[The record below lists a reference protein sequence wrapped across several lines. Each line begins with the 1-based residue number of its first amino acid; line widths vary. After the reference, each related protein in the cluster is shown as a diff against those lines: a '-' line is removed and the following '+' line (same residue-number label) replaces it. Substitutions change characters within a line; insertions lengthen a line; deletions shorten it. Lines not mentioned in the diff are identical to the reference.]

1 MVISYPEL
9 IKNNMQEV
17 LGDTPFHAPFL
28 PLADK
33 KSLVPALVK
42 ALDFLNLKKKDIA
55 KAVDLAWEEQENC
68 KASYRE
74 TTKKTVSR
82 LVAEQIPTIVL
93 AGRPYHL
100 DSGINHGIPELITS
114 LGMAVLTEDG
124 VAPLGNEIKH
134 LRVVDQ
140 WSYHSRLY
148 RAAEFVSRTEGF
160 QIVELNSFG
169 CGLDSIVADQ
179 VKDILSA
186 NHKIH
191 TLLKIDEGTNLGA
204 VTIRLRSLQSVMERS
219 LRRHHNPE
227 APEEV
232 VVEKLPTYDYNRVV
246 FTEEMRKTYKI
257 LVPQMSP
264 LHFSLLEPVLKNEG
278 YDFEMLPAPT
288 RDDIEVGLK
297 YINNDACYPAIIVV
311 GQLMSALL
319 SGKYDVDKTAVII
332 SQTGGG
338 CRATNYIGYLRK
350 ALIDAGMK
358 QVPILSL
365 NASDMERQPGFKLTK
380 GSYIDDSSCCIR

>member
-1 MVISYPEL
+1 MVISYQNL
-9 IKNNMQEV
+9 SKNNMQEV

-33 KSLVPALVK
+33 NPLFGPCESIG
-42 ALDFLNLKKKDIA
+42 FLNLKKKDIA

-148 RAAEFVSRTEGF
+148 RAAEFV
-160 QIVELNSFG
+160 
-169 CGLDSIVADQ
+169 
-179 VKDILSA
+179 K
-186 NHKIH
+186 
-191 TLLKIDEGTNLGA
+191 
-204 VTIRLRSLQSVMERS
+204 
-219 LRRHHNPE
+219 
-227 APEEV
+227 
-232 VVEKLPTYDYNRVV
+232 
-246 FTEEMRKTYKI
+246 
-257 LVPQMSP
+257 
-264 LHFSLLEPVLKNEG
+264 
-278 YDFEMLPAPT
+278 
-288 RDDIEVGLK
+288 
-297 YINNDACYPAIIVV
+297 
-311 GQLMSALL
+311 
-319 SGKYDVDKTAVII
+319 
-332 SQTGGG
+332 
-338 CRATNYIGYLRK
+338 
-350 ALIDAGMK
+350 
-358 QVPILSL
+358 
-365 NASDMERQPGFKLTK
+365 
-380 GSYIDDSSCCIR
+380 

>member
-1 MVISYPEL
+1 M
-9 IKNNMQEV
+9 
-17 LGDTPFHAPFL
+17 
-28 PLADK
+28 
-33 KSLVPALVK
+33 
-42 ALDFLNLKKKDIA
+42 
-55 KAVDLAWEEQENC
+55 
-68 KASYRE
+68 
-74 TTKKTVSR
+74 
-82 LVAEQIPTIVL
+82 AEQIPTIVL

-124 VAPLGNEIKH
+124 VAPLGNDIKH

-219 LRRHHNPE
+219 LRRHNNPE
-227 APEEV
+227 APG
-232 VVEKLPTYDYNRVV
+232 RSGG
-246 FTEEMRKTYKI
+246 RKNY
-257 LVPQMSP
+257 
-264 LHFSLLEPVLKNEG
+264 
-278 YDFEMLPAPT
+278 
-288 RDDIEVGLK
+288 
-297 YINNDACYPAIIVV
+297 
-311 GQLMSALL
+311 QL
-319 SGKYDVDKTAVII
+319 TI
-332 SQTGGG
+332 T
-338 CRATNYIGYLRK
+338 IGWCSLRK
-350 ALIDAGMK
+350 C
-358 QVPILSL
+358 VRPIKSWCHKCHHCIL
-365 NASDMERQPGFKLTK
+365 AS
-380 GSYIDDSSCCIR
+380 